1 VNELPDLNNKMK
13 YPIETDSEGMAMV
26 VDEDSAGQKAIPIVF
41 VAKESD
47 GKFRHSNNPD
57 VTKPIN
63 NKMKT
68 DIEEDTRGK
77 KEVVDEDVNG
87 VKAIP
92 FTLVKKDEN
101 GNFVYTKFAE
111 SADLSNYY
119 TKSEADSKFI
129 DASEL
134 ENSLGNYYTKTE
146 VDSKVSSKA
155 DSEDVYTKSEVDTK
169 LSSKADTSNVYTKTE
184 VDSIVSNKA
193 DASSVYTKTEVDSLV
208 SAKADASSVYTKTE
222 VDSKLA
228 AKLSASQAEAQ
239 ADSSAEDVA
248 GLVADFNTLL
258 AKLRAA
264 GIMAE

>member
-1 VNELPDLNNKMK
+1 MNELPDLNNKMK

-92 FTLVKKDEN
+92 FTLVKKDES
-101 GNFVYTKFAE
+101 GKFVYTKFAE

-129 DASEL
+129 DATEL
-134 ENSLGNYYTKTE
+134 ENSLGNY
-146 VDSKVSSKA
+146 
-155 DSEDVYTKSEVDTK
+155 
-169 LSSKADTSNVYTKTE
+169 
-184 VDSIVSNKA
+184 
-193 DASSVYTKTEVDSLV
+193 YTKTEVDSLV

-248 GLVADFNTLL
+248 GLVADFNALL

>member
-1 VNELPDLNNKMK
+1 MK
-13 YPIETDSEGMAMV
+13 YPIESDSEGMVLV
-26 VDEDSAGQKAIPIVF
+26 VDEDYAGQKAIPIVF

-47 GKFRHSNNPD
+47 GKFRYSNNPD

-92 FTLVKKDEN
+92 FTLVKKDES
-101 GNFVYTKFAE
+101 GKFVYTKFAE

-129 DASEL
+129 DSTEL
-134 ENSLGNYYTKTE
+134 TNSLSNY
-146 VDSKVSSKA
+146 
-155 DSEDVYTKSEVDTK
+155 YTKSEVD
-169 LSSKADTSNVYTKTE
+169 
-184 VDSIVSNKA
+184 SIISTKA
-193 DASSVYTKTEVDSLV
+193 DASSVYTQTEVD
-208 SAKADASSVYTKTE
+208 T
-222 VDSKLA
+222 KLA

-248 GLVADFNTLL
+248 GLVADFNSLL

>member
-1 VNELPDLNNKMK
+1 MPDLNNKMK

-92 FTLVKKDEN
+92 FTLVKKDES
-101 GNFVYTKFAE
+101 GKFVYTKFVE

-134 ENSLGNYYTKTE
+134 ENSLGSY
-146 VDSKVSSKA
+146 
-155 DSEDVYTKSEVDTK
+155 
-169 LSSKADTSNVYTKTE
+169 
-184 VDSIVSNKA
+184 
-193 DASSVYTKTEVDSLV
+193 YTKTEVDSLV

-248 GLVADFNTLL
+248 RLVADFNALL

>member
-1 VNELPDLNNKMK
+1 
-13 YPIETDSEGMAMV
+13 MV

-92 FTLVKKDEN
+92 FTLVKKDES
-101 GNFVYTKFAE
+101 GKFVYTKFAE

-129 DASEL
+129 DATEL

-155 DSEDVYTKSEVDTK
+155 DSENVYTKS
-169 LSSKADTSNVYTKTE
+169 
-184 VDSIVSNKA
+184 
-193 DASSVYTKTEVDSLV
+193 
-208 SAKADASSVYTKTE
+208 E

-248 GLVADFNTLL
+248 GLVADFNALL

>member
-92 FTLVKKDEN
+92 FTLVKKDES
-101 GNFVYTKFAE
+101 GKFVYTKFAE

-134 ENSLGNYYTKTE
+134 ENSLGNY
-146 VDSKVSSKA
+146 
-155 DSEDVYTKSEVDTK
+155 
-169 LSSKADTSNVYTKTE
+169 
-184 VDSIVSNKA
+184 
-193 DASSVYTKTEVDSLV
+193 YTKTEVDSLV

>member
-146 VDSKVSSKA
+146 VDS
-155 DSEDVYTKSEVDTK
+155 
-169 LSSKADTSNVYTKTE
+169 
-184 VDSIVSNKA
+184 
-193 DASSVYTKTEVDSLV
+193 LV

>member
-1 VNELPDLNNKMK
+1 MPDLNNKMK

-92 FTLVKKDEN
+92 FTLVKKDES
-101 GNFVYTKFAE
+101 GKFVYTKFAE

-129 DASEL
+129 DATEL
-134 ENSLGNYYTKTE
+134 ENSLGNY
-146 VDSKVSSKA
+146 
-155 DSEDVYTKSEVDTK
+155 
-169 LSSKADTSNVYTKTE
+169 
-184 VDSIVSNKA
+184 
-193 DASSVYTKTEVDSLV
+193 YTKTEVDSLV

-248 GLVADFNTLL
+248 GLVADFNALL

>member
-92 FTLVKKDEN
+92 FTLVKKDES
-101 GNFVYTKFAE
+101 GKFVYTKFAE

-134 ENSLGNYYTKTE
+134 ENSLGNY
-146 VDSKVSSKA
+146 
-155 DSEDVYTKSEVDTK
+155 
-169 LSSKADTSNVYTKTE
+169 YTKTE

-239 ADSSAEDVA
+239 ANSSAEDVA
-248 GLVADFNTLL
+248 GLVADFNSLL

>member
-1 VNELPDLNNKMK
+1 MPDLNNKMK

-101 GNFVYTKFAE
+101 GKFVYTKFAE

-119 TKSEADSKFI
+119 TKSQADSKFI
-129 DASEL
+129 DSTEL
-134 ENSLGNYYTKTE
+134 TNSLGDYYTKTE
-146 VDSKVSSKA
+146 VDSMVSSKA
-155 DSEDVYTKSEVDTK
+155 DSENVYTKS
-169 LSSKADTSNVYTKTE
+169 
-184 VDSIVSNKA
+184 
-193 DASSVYTKTEVDSLV
+193 
-208 SAKADASSVYTKTE
+208 E

>member
-92 FTLVKKDEN
+92 FTLVKKDES
-101 GNFVYTKFAE
+101 GKFVYTKFAE

-129 DASEL
+129 DATEL
-134 ENSLGNYYTKTE
+134 ENSLGNY
-146 VDSKVSSKA
+146 
-155 DSEDVYTKSEVDTK
+155 
-169 LSSKADTSNVYTKTE
+169 
-184 VDSIVSNKA
+184 
-193 DASSVYTKTEVDSLV
+193 YTKTEVDSLV

-248 GLVADFNTLL
+248 GLVADFNALL